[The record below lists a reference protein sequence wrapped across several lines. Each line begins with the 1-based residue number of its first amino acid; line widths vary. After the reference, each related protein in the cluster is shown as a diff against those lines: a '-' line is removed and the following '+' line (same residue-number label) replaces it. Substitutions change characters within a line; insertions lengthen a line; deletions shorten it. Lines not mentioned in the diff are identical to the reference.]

1 MLVYGLAL
9 ALEDFWLEQLYKRDV
24 TSIRLP
30 NMIRPDAS
38 PAWAGILAA
47 TVLAAVLLFR
57 LARVEAP
64 GRRV

>member
-1 MLVYGLAL
+1 
-9 ALEDFWLEQLYKRDV
+9 
-24 TSIRLP
+24 
-30 NMIRPDAS
+30 MIRPDAS

-64 GRRV
+64 GRRI